1 MSNRVKPGSTAGGVS
16 RPQDYRNADNLAMG
30 VMDALNRTVYDP
42 EEHVADG
49 EQTPASQQVERPHR
63 RLRPSGGAGWR

>member
-1 MSNRVKPGSTAGGVS
+1 VS
-16 RPQDYRNADNLAMG
+16 RPQDYRNAGNLAMG

-49 EQTPASQQVERPHR
+49 EQTPASQQVQKSAPAPSSERR
-63 RLRPSGGAGWR
+63 RRVAITNRVERS